1 MNKFFEFLSE
11 KKYIIMVFICII
23 LILLTLK
30 TQVVVVKYGDDYAM
44 RMEYTML
51 GYCIRASA
59 SLKATEPAIQNA
71 VYVGGSI
78 NETVLEAVEQMKLL
92 SDGEKTVGIL
102 SSGYPRNNDK
112 IEASLKNYLEQ
123 NGHDVEVLEV
133 SLIEA
138 LSPKK

>member
-1 MNKFFEFLSE
+1 MNKFSDFLSE
-11 KKYIIMVFICII
+11 KKYFIMVIICII
-23 LILLTLK
+23 LLLLTLK

-71 VYVGGSI
+71 VYIGGSI

-92 SDGEKTVGIL
+92 SDTPQTVGIL

-112 IEASLKNYLEQ
+112 IEVSVKEYLEQ
-123 NGHDVEVLEV
+123 NGHQVEILEL
-133 SLIEA
+133 SFADA
-138 LSPKK
+138 LSPQK